1 MSVFNHLGR
10 CCECGAEFPI
20 HAMTQRFF
28 AACPSEDEID
38 LDVCPECG
46 SYSVEDAATQS
57 GGEDSVEDLDTCTV
71 VFRLSK
77 AQMSSGEFLYAL
89 ACRIEG
95 WKGVE
100 VLRVQLPDQCYEA
113 GIGEV
118 H

>member
-28 AACPSEDEID
+28 TVCPSEDEVD

-57 GGEDSVEDLDTCTV
+57 GGEDNVEDLDTCTA

-77 AQMSSGEFLYAL
+77 VQMSSGEFLYSL
-89 ACRIEG
+89 ACRVEG

-100 VLRVQLPDQCYEA
+100 VLRVQLPDQSYEA
-113 GIGEV
+113 AIGEV

>member
-1 MSVFNHLGR
+1 M
-10 CCECGAEFPI
+10 
-20 HAMTQRFF
+20 
-28 AACPSEDEID
+28 
-38 LDVCPECG
+38 
-46 SYSVEDAATQS
+46 EDAATQS
-57 GGEDSVEDLDTCTV
+57 AGDDNVEDTCTV

-113 GIGEV
+113 AVGEV
-118 H
+118 R